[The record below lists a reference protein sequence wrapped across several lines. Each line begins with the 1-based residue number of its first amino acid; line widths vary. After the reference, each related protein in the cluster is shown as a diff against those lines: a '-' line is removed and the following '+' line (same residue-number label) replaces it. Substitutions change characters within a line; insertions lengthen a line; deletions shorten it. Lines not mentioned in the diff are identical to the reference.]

1 VAAANPKTVVVLETG
16 GPVTMPWL
24 QQVPAVLEAWYP
36 GTSGGEAIASV
47 LFGEVNPAGHLPA
60 TFPASESQLPR
71 ATVDGYPEV
80 ADKRIDVEYREGA
93 AVGYKWFD
101 LKGLKPLFPFGHGL
115 SYTEFS
121 FSGLAAGVKDGALQ
135 ATFTVKNTGKLAG
148 KEVAQVYVAPVNAK
162 WEAPKRLAGFQKVDL
177 QPGAEARA
185 SVTVDP
191 RLLAMYDSASK
202 TWKVAKG
209 DYKVILAADAA
220 GSQAS
225 STVVHLEAASYDVN
239 GKPLRKSR

>member
-1 VAAANPKTVVVLETG
+1 
-16 GPVTMPWL
+16 
-24 QQVPAVLEAWYP
+24 
-36 GTSGGEAIASV
+36 
-47 LFGEVNPAGHLPA
+47 
-60 TFPASESQLPR
+60 LPR
-71 ATVDGYPEV
+71 AKVDGYPEV
-80 ADKRIDVEYREGA
+80 ENQRFDVDYREGA

-115 SYTEFS
+115 SYTEFA
-121 FSGLAAGVKDGALQ
+121 FSGLSASVKNGVLQ
-135 ATFTVKNTGKLAG
+135 ASFAVKNTGKAAG
-148 KEVAQVYVAPVNAK
+148 KEVAQVYVAPLGAK

-185 SVTVDP
+185 SVSVDP

-239 GKPLRKSR
+239 GKPLRAGR